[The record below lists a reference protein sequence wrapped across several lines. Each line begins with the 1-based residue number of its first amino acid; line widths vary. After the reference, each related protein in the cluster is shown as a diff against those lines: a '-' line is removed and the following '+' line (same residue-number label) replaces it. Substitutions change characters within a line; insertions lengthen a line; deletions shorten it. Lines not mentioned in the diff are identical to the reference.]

1 MTRIK
6 NQSNRAAP
14 ERNGAQGLVDIVVF
28 LIPCLRVFEV
38 KLIGRLSAS
47 DVLILIECLLLLV
60 RSRIR
65 IATLV
70 GKWTLVLSSLWLAS
84 QCLMDLVRR
93 SAFND
98 YARGWSGI
106 GITIA
111 CLSALWTLSY
121 NQPRRIAIY

>member
-1 MTRIK
+1 VTRIK

-47 DVLILIECLLLLV
+47 DVLILIVFLLLLV

-70 GKWTLVLSSLWLAS
+70 GKWMLVLSSL
-84 QCLMDLVRR
+84 
-93 SAFND
+93 
-98 YARGWSGI
+98 
-106 GITIA
+106 
-111 CLSALWTLSY
+111 
-121 NQPRRIAIY
+121 